1 MAMVKILIVDD
12 DKKELELYQ
21 DILLSQG
28 FDVLTAGNGEDG
40 LKLAIENIPDLILLD
55 VTMPNKKGN
64 EVSRDLLGNNKTKNI
79 PVIYLTSIISE
90 EEVKAQNGKSSGRFI
105 ISKSS
110 NRAELVQRIKEALSA
125 DTK

>member
-1 MAMVKILIVDD
+1 MVKILIVDD
-12 DKKELELYQ
+12 DDKERMLYQ
-21 DILLSQG
+21 DMLLSEG
-28 FDVLTAGNGEDG
+28 FEVLTAASGDEG
-40 LKLAIENIPDLILLD
+40 LKLAIKNAPDLILLD
-55 VTMPNKKGN
+55 VMMPNKKGN

-110 NRAELVQRIKEALSA
+110 NRAELVKRIKKVLSA
-125 DTK
+125 DSK

>member
-1 MAMVKILIVDD
+1 MVKILIVDD
-12 DKKELELYQ
+12 DDKERMLYQ
-21 DILLSQG
+21 DMLLSEG
-28 FDVLTAGNGEDG
+28 FEVLTAASGDEG
-40 LKLAIENIPDLILLD
+40 LKLAIKNIPDLILLD
-55 VTMPNKKGN
+55 VMMPNKKGN

-110 NRAELVQRIKEALSA
+110 NRAELVKRIKEVLSA
-125 DTK
+125 DSK

>member
-1 MAMVKILIVDD
+1 MVKILIVDD
-12 DKKELELYQ
+12 DDKERMLYH
-21 DILLSQG
+21 DMLLSEG
-28 FDVLTAGNGEDG
+28 FEVLTAASGDEG
-40 LKLAIENIPDLILLD
+40 LKLAIKNVPDLILLD
-55 VTMPNKKGN
+55 VMMPNKKGN